1 MAEDFDREIREM
13 HRDLALRKKN
23 SPTKAKEL
31 AAKLRKARRNEEANL
46 LVQRANDAKNFLP
59 KDMW

>member
-1 MAEDFDREIREM
+1 MAEDFDRLIKEM
-13 HRDLALRKKN
+13 HRDVALRKKG

-31 AAKLRKARRNEEANL
+31 ADKLRKAGRNEDASLLIQWANEAK
-46 LVQRANDAKNFLP
+46 RFLP